1 MQGDEHTATDAATVT
16 PLGGDSSRAVYRDLL
31 RFGPRSRSELSQ
43 RLGLS
48 APTVTRVSRD
58 LLERDLLHTLTAV
71 PRTKGRPHEPLDIEE
86 NRGPRFIGVK
96 VTADEVHAVVTTV
109 RANVLE
115 ELVLPLSST
124 APRRCWRP
132 SCWPPRRSSPR
143 TRTWSA
149 SGWGWAAWSPSG
161 AP

>member
-16 PLGGDSSRAVYRDLL
+16 SLGGDSSRAVYRDLL

-124 APRRCWRP
+124 APE
-132 SCWPPRRSSPR
+132 
-143 TRTWSA
+143 TLLETILL
-149 SGWGWAAWSPSG
+149 AAEAIIAAHPHVVG
-161 AP
+161 IGVGMGGLVA